1 MKNYQLVNRI
11 DTHFQGQAGSRIF
24 YILIEKNTD
33 ICLLWIEKDQ
43 LISLGRACS
52 QLLADNIVA
61 IEKNR
66 ITALEEIEFPLTP
79 SLEINLL
86 RIGVDYLASEDHIII
101 LFDDQESIENGESP
115 KLRIELSRKM
125 TNEFIEKTRL
135 LASTGRPTCPL
146 CHKIVEE
153 DGNCLFCPK
162 KNGHSKD
169 ADLPKL
175 I

>member
-1 MKNYQLVNRI
+1 
-11 DTHFQGQAGSRIF
+11 
-24 YILIEKNTD
+24 
-33 ICLLWIEKDQ
+33 

-52 QLLADNIVA
+52 QLLADNVVA
-61 IEKNR
+61 IEKN
-66 ITALEEIEFPLTP
+66 IINALEEIEFPLTP

-135 LASTGRPTCPL
+135 LASTGRPKCPL

>member
-1 MKNYQLVNRI
+1 MLTGRQRELLKYINEKMKETGVSPSYDEMRIAVNLSSKSGIHR
-11 DTHFQGQAGSRIF
+11 
-24 YILIEKNTD
+24 LIN
-33 ICLLWIEKDQ
+33 
-43 LISLGRACS
+43 
-52 QLLADNIVA
+52 
-61 IEKNR
+61 
-66 ITALEEIEFPLTP
+66 ALEEIEFPLTP

-135 LASTGRPTCPL
+135 LASTGRPKCPL